1 MSKFVTISYY
11 PYYVMTDATILYG
24 NGSAETPFRITLNID
39 SIMSINREPRSLN
52 TYDSYE
58 LRLSGNSVLKDVY
71 LLETNAGVGRGI
83 NGVVFRTYF
92 LTKESYIHLIDFL
105 DPIST

>member
-1 MSKFVTISYY
+1 MSKFVTVSYY
-11 PYYVMTDATILYG
+11 PYYVTKDTTILYG

-58 LRLSGNSVLKDVY
+58 LRLSSNSVLKDVY

-83 NGVVFRTYF
+83 NGVDFRTYF